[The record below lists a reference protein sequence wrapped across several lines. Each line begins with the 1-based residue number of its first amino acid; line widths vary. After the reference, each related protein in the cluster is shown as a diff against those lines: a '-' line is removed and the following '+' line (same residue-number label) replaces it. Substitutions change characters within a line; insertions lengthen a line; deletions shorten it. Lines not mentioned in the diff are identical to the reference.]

1 MSTRTLILE
10 FLFILL
16 RASPVNNCIE
26 SKVSPLLPI
35 KDAASLPLISTFIRF
50 PSWLTLKSASTLEF
64 LSIFSINALAIS
76 ISVSCSI
83 TVNL

>member
-1 MSTRTLILE
+1 M
-10 FLFILL
+10 L

-35 KDAASLPLISTFIRF
+35 KTDASSPFISTFITL
-50 PSWLTLKSASTLEF
+50 PSWVTLKSASILEF
-64 LSIFSINALAIS
+64 LSIFSTKALAIS
-76 ISVSCSI
+76 TSVSFSI